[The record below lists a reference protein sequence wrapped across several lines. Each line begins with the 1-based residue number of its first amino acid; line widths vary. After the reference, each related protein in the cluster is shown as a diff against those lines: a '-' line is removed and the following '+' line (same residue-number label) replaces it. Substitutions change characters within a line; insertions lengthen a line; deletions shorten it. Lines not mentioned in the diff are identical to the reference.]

1 MTTIEHCG
9 TFSEALAEIGRQ
21 YFAGAQPT
29 ELADAVAQL
38 LGEID
43 AARALCRSA
52 AADTAAATV
61 PRDAIAAA
69 AAALGA
75 EAAAARAAD
84 AAACAGAADVL
95 LGEMLARLPA
105 RGVLEAEAATLEAAV
120 ARQREHAAAV
130 AAAREAQERAFADLV
145 RETAALE
152 AAVAGTEEGEG
163 EEEDSEEMMVP

>member
-29 ELADAVAQL
+29 DLADAVAQL
-38 LGEID
+38 RGEID

-75 EAAAARAAD
+75 EAAAAPS
-84 AAACAGAADVL
+84 AGAADVL